1 MPVMLDRQ
9 EEIYRVILRRAARP
23 PVRREGVLIC
33 GAYGWNNAG
42 DDAILEGIVQELR
55 AVDPDRPI
63 TVLSRSPS
71 QTRRAYG
78 VFSLHTFNL
87 PGFLLAAR
95 RAALFL
101 SGGGSLIQ
109 NVTSNRSLWYYLFAI
124 AWAHILGARVLMYG
138 CGVGPLTGRIGRRLT
153 ARVLDKHVAAITL
166 REDSSH
172 IDIKR
177 LGITRPR
184 VVLSADPALNLPAAP
199 AERIDSLLLT
209 QDVPPDGAYCAF
221 ALRRW
226 PGFDAKAAVFAEAAD
241 YARDTYGLTPL
252 FIPIERRGDRE
263 AAKLAA
269 AQVKGNYH
277 LLSHI
282 GPAGDV
288 IGLLGRCRAVVAMRL
303 HALIFAS
310 GQGLPLVG
318 VAYDEKVSAFLAYM
332 GQKLCTPF
340 DSLEAATLKSLI
352 DRAMASE
359 GEREERLAAVE
370 RLRAVEGRNV
380 EILREML
387 GAAHV

>member
-1 MPVMLDRQ
+1 
-9 EEIYRVILRRAARP
+9 
-23 PVRREGVLIC
+23 
-33 GAYGWNNAG
+33 
-42 DDAILEGIVQELR
+42 LEGIVQEIR
-55 AVDPDRPI
+55 DVDPDRPI

-78 VFSLHTFNL
+78 VFSLHSFNL
-87 PGFLLAAR
+87 PGFTRAAR
-95 RAALFL
+95 RATLFL

-138 CGVGPLTGRIGRRLT
+138 CGVGPLKGRVGRCLT
-153 ARVLDKHVAAITL
+153 ARVLDKHVTAITL
-166 REDSSH
+166 REDSSN
-172 IDIKR
+172 IDIQR

-209 QDVPPDGAYCAF
+209 QGVPPDGAYCAF

-226 PGFDAKAAVFAEAAD
+226 PGFEAKAAVFADAAD

-269 AQVKGNYH
+269 AQVKGACH

-332 GQKLCTPF
+332 GQELCTPY
-340 DSLEAATLKSLI
+340 DSLDTATLKSLI

-359 GEREERLAAVE
+359 NEREIRLAAVD

-380 EILREML
+380 EILQEML
-387 GAAHV
+387 GSVHV